1 MYLILMDRSG
11 AIDLPGA
18 VIPFLKGKKFIL
30 LGDPEQLPS
39 ILVERTPEVRAL
51 SWEIQQLD
59 RVFLLTM
66 Q

>member
-18 VIPFLKGKKFIL
+18 VIPILKGKKFIL
-30 LGDPEQLPS
+30 LGDPEQFPS